1 MVRIQSIQNGIL
13 KFIDNE
19 LLPKMQGWKKWTFG
33 AIASLW
39 LSNLP
44 NVFQKLKGNAFVGTL
59 GLIDASDMINIEK
72 LYAEFY
78 KQAERGSVT
87 FDIPVIGQ
95 LTLDKSDVEKL
106 YAYIKEVR
114 YENN

>member
-1 MVRIQSIQNGIL
+1 MVRIQAIQNGTL

-33 AIASLW
+33 AAASLW

-44 NVFQKLKGNAFVGTL
+44 NVFQKVKELSFVGSL
-59 GLIDASDMINIEK
+59 GIIDESGMINIEK

-78 KQAERGSVT
+78 KQAERTPVT

-95 LTLDKSDVEKL
+95 ITLDKTDVEKL
-106 YAYIKEVR
+106 YAYIKEG
-114 YENN
+114 

>member
-1 MVRIQSIQNGIL
+1 MVRIQSIQNGTL

-33 AIASLW
+33 AAASLW
-39 LSNLP
+39 LTNLP
-44 NVFQKLKGNAFVGTL
+44 NVFQKIKENSFVGSL
-59 GLIDASDMINIEK
+59 GIIDESGMINIEK

-78 KQAERGSVT
+78 KQAERTPVT

-95 LTLDKSDVEKL
+95 ITLDKTDVEKL
-106 YAYIKEVR
+106 YAYIKEA
-114 YENN
+114 

>member
-1 MVRIQSIQNGIL
+1 MVRIQSVQNGTL

-33 AIASLW
+33 AAASLW
-39 LSNLP
+39 LTNLP
-44 NVFQKLKGNAFVGTL
+44 NVFQKIKENSFVGSL
-59 GLIDASDMINIEK
+59 GIIDESGMINIEK

-78 KQAERGSVT
+78 KQAERTPVT

-95 LTLDKSDVEKL
+95 ITLDKTDVEKL
-106 YAYIKEVR
+106 YAYIKEG
-114 YENN
+114 

>member
-1 MVRIQSIQNGIL
+1 MVRIQSIQNGAL

-33 AIASLW
+33 AAASLW

-44 NVFQKLKGNAFVGTL
+44 NVFQKIKENSFVGSL
-59 GLIDASDMINIEK
+59 GIIDESGMINIEK

-78 KQAERGSVT
+78 KQAERTPVT

-95 LTLDKSDVEKL
+95 ITLDKTDVEKL
-106 YAYIKEVR
+106 YAYIKEG
-114 YENN
+114 

>member
-1 MVRIQSIQNGIL
+1 MVRIQSIQNGTL

-33 AIASLW
+33 AAASLW
-39 LSNLP
+39 LTNLP
-44 NVFQKLKGNAFVGTL
+44 NVFQKIKENSFVGSL
-59 GLIDASDMINIEK
+59 GIIDESGMINIEK

-78 KQAERGSVT
+78 KQAERTPVT

-95 LTLDKSDVEKL
+95 ITLDKTDVEKL
-106 YAYIKEVR
+106 YAYIKEG
-114 YENN
+114 